1 MSLRKIYLRQNV
13 VKKRVLELGTT
24 LVYDV
29 TTKIIKR
36 NFLEDI
42 KMTLVKFNN
51 GQRRNVVAPR
61 FVDAFDSIFND
72 QFFAPAA
79 VSKVPAVNIAESEA
93 GFAIELAVPGLK
105 KEDFKINVDK
115 NLLTV
120 AAEVKKEEAAEGK
133 NYTKKEFSYSS
144 FSRSFTLP
152 ESVDQTKIEAE
163 YTDGILKL
171 AVAKKEE
178 AKLQAREISVK

>member
-1 MSLRKIYLRQNV
+1 MSLRKFCLRQNV
-13 VKKRVLELGTT
+13 VKKLVFVLGTT

-61 FVDAFDSIFND
+61 FVDAFDSIFNE

-79 VSKVPAVNIAESEA
+79 VSKVPAVNITESEA
-93 GFAIELAVPGLK
+93 GFVIELAAPGLK
-105 KEDFKINVDK
+105 KEDFKVNLDK

-120 AAEVKKEEAAEGK
+120 AAEVKKDEAAEAK
-133 NYTKKEFSYSS
+133 NYTKKEFSFSS

-163 YTDGILKL
+163 YADGILKL